1 MAESNPDMASLLNE
15 DIFLP
20 LDLELLGNIEL
31 PTELDLA
38 AELFS
43 LGNTS
48 LAGESSLASIIESPS
63 DSHLPGDLYLPDLSY
78 GQDFS
83 FLIPGDWNS
92 IAGDQQPT
100 GFTADDNSSV
110 CPTDLNGYSV
120 PPSEVGEDELEA
132 YENDVVENGVEE
144 SDEEELEQDDEP
156 VRPRSI
162 IPLPRRAAEVRDNA
176 LQLVWGL
183 RPRRGHPAV
192 ETADE
197 VPAHSNVPLKSR
209 HASFSGE
216 ADPTSASH
224 SASTSASAA
233 RLASGINLQDNSHG
247 PRKVGDRDIAI
258 KNNPTAKGKGKANQ
272 TRAPKARGSQV
283 SAPLAK
289 SSGTRR
295 SKAQVKIEPVKGPN
309 GYADPTGILHRL
321 REGIRVGD
329 IDAAFFPADQAV
341 RIENNRYTCQVK
353 GDLTATG
360 RAVWQ
365 GTNSAACGVSFTSDE
380 SYKRHIIASHLG
392 VHRGSGELKERIGKF
407 VVLLTICR

>member
-48 LAGESSLASIIESPS
+48 LAGENSLASIESPG

-92 IAGDQQPT
+92 IVGDQQAT

-120 PPSEVGEDELEA
+120 PPSEVGEDDG
-132 YENDVVENGVEE
+132 ENDVAENGEEE
-144 SDEEELEQDDEP
+144 SEEEELEEDDEP
-156 VRPRSI
+156 IRPRSV
-162 IPLPRRAAEVRDNA
+162 IPLPRRAVDEHARA
-176 LQLVWGL
+176 LWDVWGL
-183 RPRRGHPAV
+183 RPRRARPVV

-197 VPAHSNVPLKSR
+197 VLAHSNASLESR
-209 HASFSGE
+209 HASFSCE
-216 ADPTSASH
+216 SDPTSASQ

-233 RLASGINLQDNSHG
+233 RLASGIYLKDNGHG
-247 PRKVGDRDIAI
+247 PHKVGNRDVAI
-258 KNNPTAKGKGKANQ
+258 KSNSPAKGKGKANQ
-272 TRAPKARGSQV
+272 TRAPKARGSSQV

-289 SSGTRR
+289 SSGTGR
-295 SKAQVKIEPVKGPN
+295 SKAQVKTEPVKGPN

-321 REGIRVGD
+321 REGIQAGD

>member
-48 LAGESSLASIIESPS
+48 LAGEK
-63 DSHLPGDLYLPDLSY
+63 LPGQHRVTQRQPPPWGPLPPRLVLWAR
-78 GQDFS
+78 
-83 FLIPGDWNS
+83 FLFPNTRRLEQHRRGPATHGIYRRR
-92 IAGDQQPT
+92 QQ
-100 GFTADDNSSV
+100 
-110 CPTDLNGYSV
+110 L
-120 PPSEVGEDELEA
+120 EVGEDELEA